1 MLQTLDV
8 LHIPD
13 VGLMLVKK
21 KSMAYTP
28 VFTVLILRIIG
39 KKLKKVSLLSEPNC
53 LHNVHGLV

>member
-21 KSMAYTP
+21 KY
-28 VFTVLILRIIG
+28 G
-39 KKLKKVSLLSEPNC
+39 
-53 LHNVHGLV
+53 LHASVYGINPAHHRQETKESIFIVET